1 VFQQLFSEKTI
12 AMNSRESVD
21 LLAGSALCLGVLLC
35 FVFQVMAAS
44 ASPLEVIQSGT
55 ERGLQIIKNSLSGA
69 GPLLDQRREE
79 ILIIVD
85 EYFDFGEMSRRS
97 LGRPW
102 KDQPPNKQQEFV
114 ALFKQLLFN
123 TYVSRI
129 EAAATPTTHIDY
141 DQEKIE
147 GEHALVKTRAIND
160 QKPAVQIDYRLRA
173 ESSSWKVYDVVI
185 EGVSLVS
192 NYREQFA
199 SILNSEPFDSLL
211 KRLREK
217 VAAQA
222 AL

>member
-1 VFQQLFSEKTI
+1 
-12 AMNSRESVD
+12 MNPRESLD
-21 LLAGSALCLGVLLC
+21 LLVGSALCLGTLLF
-35 FVFQVMAAS
+35 FVFQVMAAP

-69 GPLLDQRREE
+69 GPALDQRREE

-129 EAAATPTTHIDY
+129 EAAATPTTRIDY

-147 GEHALVKTRAIND
+147 GEHALVRTRAVND
-160 QKPAVQIDYRLRA
+160 QKPPVQIDYRLRA
-173 ESSSWKVYDVVI
+173 ESAGWKVYDVVI
-185 EGVSLVS
+185 EGVSLIS

-199 SILNSEPFDSLL
+199 SVLSSESFDSLI

-217 VAAQA
+217 VAKQA
-222 AL
+222 TL